1 MLGGSG
7 PRDEGFD
14 AFAGCSA
21 LRWPNNA
28 SVPRHTQISKFK
40 LGDSVQRPRARTP
53 NLGLTPARLGCGPGR
68 SVSVPSGERWMST
81 PADSGAVVLRNATA
95 MAVHALSFP

>member
-14 AFAGCSA
+14 AFASCSA

-28 SVPRHTQISKFK
+28 IVPRHELISKFK
-40 LGDSVQRPRARTP
+40 LGDSDQRPRARTP
-53 NLGLTPARLGCGPGR
+53 LLGETPAGLGCGPGR

-81 PADSGAVVLRNATA
+81 PADSGAVVLRDAMA